1 MEYVDLIQLARL
13 AKKGDKAAFSK
24 LIKIYE
30 KDLYR
35 VSIAMLK
42 NDDDALD
49 GMEDAI
55 LKAFKSIKNL
65 REPEYFKT
73 WLIKILINS
82 CTSKATK

>member
-1 MEYVDLIQLARL
+1 MKHKDLINLARL
-13 AKKGDKAAFSK
+13 AKKGDKSAFSK

-49 GMEDAI
+49 GIQDAI

-73 WLIKILINS
+73 WLIKILS
-82 CTSKATK
+82 G

>member
-1 MEYVDLIQLARL
+1 MEHVYLIELARL

-35 VSIAMLK
+35 ISIAMLK

-49 GMEDAI
+49 GMQDAI
-55 LKAFKSIKNL
+55 LKAFKKYKKFE
-65 REPEYFKT
+65 R
-73 WLIKILINS
+73 
-82 CTSKATK
+82 A

>member
-1 MEYVDLIQLARL
+1 MEHKDLINLARL
-13 AKKGDKAAFSK
+13 AKKGDKAAFSN

-35 VSIAMLK
+35 VSMAMLK

-49 GMEDAI
+49 GIQDAI

-73 WLIKILINS
+73 WLIKILS
-82 CTSKATK
+82 G